1 MEFRD
6 VLGARRSVRR
16 FSSREVPEEL
26 VREVLECA
34 LLAPS
39 SMNGQPWSFVAVRRP
54 ETKRRVAAI
63 KNRCCPPEKAEFRA
77 DFLEEA
83 PVLIVTCIE
92 RNKAHDRGL
101 ETGVLATAHL
111 LLAAADR
118 GLGSVYLS
126 AYRTDAPDLAD
137 DLRRLLGIPEGV
149 DPVTIVPLGFPGEI
163 PAPKEVRRVDEVL
176 FRETFGNR

>member
-1 MEFRD
+1 MRW
-6 VLGARRSVRR
+6 

-26 VREVLECA
+26 VREILECA

-63 KNRCCPPEKAEFRA
+63 KNRYCPPEKAEFRA
-77 DFLEEA
+77 DFLEHA
-83 PVLIVTCIE
+83 PVLIVTCVD
-92 RNKAHDRGL
+92 RSKAHDRGIV
-101 ETGVLATAHL
+101 TGVLATAHL